1 MTIEAVVLAA
11 GFSSRAHRYKM
22 TLEFNNSTVIETCIA
37 NLYSSVDKIIVIG
50 GYNYHIIKELL
61 SKYEKVQVV
70 YNDNYECGMF
80 SSVKLGI
87 NNTTSHK
94 FFLIPGD
101 YVLVDEGV
109 YKQLLDSKSNSSVV
123 IPTFRGRKGHPVL
136 FREND
141 IKNLINGEFNNLR
154 EVINYMGFDTLEV
167 DHDGILYDIDTYEDY
182 IIALEKHLVKEKSKK
197 K

>member
-37 NLYSSVDKIIVIG
+37 NLYSSVDKIVVVG

-87 NNTTSHK
+87 NNVTSHK

-109 YKQLLDSKSNSSVV
+109 YKQLLDYKSNSSVV

-136 FREND
+136 FRENA
-141 IKNLINGEFNNLR
+141 IKNLINGDFNSLK

-182 IIALEKHLVKEKSKK
+182 IVAIEKQLVREKNKK
-197 K
+197 R